1 MEIVL
6 DEDFGELRFDGV
18 WTGSCEVVI
27 FQERS
32 EVELVVQTF
41 DNNPISETQ
50 RLAYR
55 EFLLDSAFICS
66 SVEEAVFTYYND
78 RLSEFREWLDACE
91 LNEKAPQVSS
101 VGDVGK
107 LVTLIGIKV
116 MYPLDPGMRQ
126 IGFIFDA
133 VFDSQLGVGVLV
145 TNGSVEAVEVQD
157 FLLS

>member
-1 MEIVL
+1 VEIVS

-41 DNNPISETQ
+41 DGNPISETQ
-50 RLAYR
+50 RH
-55 EFLLDSAFICS
+55 SAFICS
-66 SVEEAVFTYYND
+66 SVEEAVFNYYND
-78 RLSEFREWLDACE
+78 RSSEFRECLDACE
-91 LNEKAPQVSS
+91 VNEKAPQVSS

-116 MYPLDPGMRQ
+116 MYPLDPGVRQ